1 MREIEIK
8 NIDDFHKRIENYRK
22 TSWFKFRGQSDESWF
37 LVPKAGRKP
46 FTNVSD
52 LSLFTHWK
60 RRAST
65 HLNKENNSEWEL
77 LAIAQHT
84 GLPTRLLD
92 WTHNPLVATFFAT
105 SENID
110 KDGAIYIYNPNTIIQ
125 HETVNPFEME
135 ISKKIEFHQ
144 PNSSSSR
151 IINQLGYFSVHTN
164 PKLALNDKTKDGQ
177 LEKLII
183 RKELKKELMYMLN
196 QYGVNYLTLFP
207 DLEGLSKHLEWFA
220 ENYNYWDD
228 TFDDNL

>member
-1 MREIEIK
+1 MKEIEIK
-8 NIDDFHKRIENYRK
+8 SIEDFHKRIEKYRK
-22 TSWFKFRGQSDESWF
+22 TSWFKFRGQSDVEWE

-46 FTNVSD
+46 FTNVCD

-60 RRAST
+60 RRAIT
-65 HLNKENNSEWEL
+65 HLKKENNTEWEL

-105 SENID
+105 CENIE
-110 KDGAIYIYNPNTIIQ
+110 KDGAIYIYNPNSVIL
-125 HETVNPFEME
+125 HNTVEPFEVALTN
-135 ISKKIEFHQ
+135 KIYFHQ

-164 PKLALNDKTKDGQ
+164 PKMTLNDKTKDGT

-183 RKELKKELMYMLN
+183 KKEIKQELMYMLN

-220 ENYNYWDD
+220 ENYKYWDN
-228 TFDDNL
+228 TFEENI

>member
-1 MREIEIK
+1 MKEIEIK
-8 NIDDFHKRIENYRK
+8 SIEDFHKRIEKYRK
-22 TSWFKFRGQSDESWF
+22 TSWFKFRGQSDVDWQ

-52 LSLFTHWK
+52 VSLFTHWK
-60 RRAST
+60 RRAIT
-65 HLNKENNSEWEL
+65 HLNKENNTEWEL

-105 SENID
+105 SENIE
-110 KDGAIYIYNPNTIIQ
+110 KDGAIYIYNPNSVIE
-125 HETVNPFEME
+125 HNTVEPFKVALT
-135 ISKKIEFHQ
+135 SKIDFHQ

-164 PKLALNDKTKDGQ
+164 PKMSLNDKTKDGT

-183 RKELKKELMYMLN
+183 KKELKQELMHMLN

-220 ENYNYWDD
+220 INYKYWDN
-228 TFDDNL
+228 TFDENI